1 MIIPLGAQR
10 RGRGLKLWEKAG
22 EMLGVGR
29 IATGGAD
36 EDIRHQAYDSDSGTA
51 GGNDVQVDVG
61 GVNVNIQVDAR
72 GADNVVD
79 AIKARSSE
87 IAETVAGLL
96 AESLDGQFTN
106 TPLKGGAS

>member
-1 MIIPLGAQR
+1 M
-10 RGRGLKLWEKAG
+10 
-22 EMLGVGR
+22 
-29 IATGGAD
+29 
-36 EDIRHQAYDSDSGTA
+36 
-51 GGNDVQVDVG
+51 QVDVG